1 MYKGLKNM
9 LKFAKNSVQ
18 ITHLNMTWKAITVA
32 GNGTRN
38 MAVMTNLVA
47 EECPQLAAMFC

>member
-1 MYKGLKNM
+1 MDKKKMSKL
-9 LKFAKNSVQ
+9 AKNGVQ
-18 ITHLNMTWKAITVA
+18 IAHLNMTWKAITVA

-47 EECPQLAAMFC
+47 EECPQLAAMLFC